1 MDKLFHYNIVFFG
14 GKGGVGKST
23 SASAFALAAADQG
36 IHTLLVSTDPAH
48 NVGDIFNKTIGDNR
62 TKLTPHLWG
71 IEISSEKESKRYIDE
86 VKYNIKDLV
95 KSHMADEVNRQIDM
109 AAVSPG
115 AEEAALFDRLVRII
129 LKEKH
134 DFDLIV
140 FDTAPTGHT
149 VRLLSLPELME
160 AWIEGMLQRRASINE
175 DYSQWLHD
183 GDPVDD
189 PIYRVLMER
198 KDRFFEAR
206 KVLMDKKKTA
216 YVYVLL
222 PEKLPISETERAIEI
237 LEKTQLQVNT
247 LLVNKCMP
255 DDAME
260 SSFFQKRRRQ
270 EEAYLQDIN
279 KRFPKQKKVYL
290 PLLEEDISSLD
301 SLETVKQVMLKSM

>member
-48 NVGDIFNKTIGDNR
+48 NVGDIFNKTIGDHR
-62 TKLTPHLWG
+62 TKLTTHLWG
-71 IEISSEKESKRYIDE
+71 IEISSEKESKRYIDD

-175 DYSQWLHD
+175 NYSQWLHD

-189 PIYRVLMER
+189 PIYRILMER
-198 KDRFFEAR
+198 KDRFSEAR
-206 KVLMDKKKTA
+206 KVLMDEKKTA

-222 PEKLPISETERAIEI
+222 PEKLPIAETERAIEI